1 MKTAIIIISALAI
14 LMWIIRKLLT
24 NYILNDN
31 KQKLI
36 VYYGG
41 ATKTSVIVGF
51 ATIFFYLF
59 IGADIILTLCW
70 IL

>member
-14 LMWIIRKLLT
+14 LMWIIRKLLA

-31 KQKLI
+31 EQKLI

-41 ATKTSVIVGF
+41 ATKASVIAGF
-51 ATIFFYLF
+51 ATIFLYLF